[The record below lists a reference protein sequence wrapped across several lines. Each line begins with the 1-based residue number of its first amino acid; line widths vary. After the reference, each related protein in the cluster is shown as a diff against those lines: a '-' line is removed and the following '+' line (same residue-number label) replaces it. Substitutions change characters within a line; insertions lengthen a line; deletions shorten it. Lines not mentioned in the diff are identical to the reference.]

1 MKKISSSLKIIL
13 AQTLLLTALSLFI
26 NNLYGQNLNPNK
38 VFYPPYQSESRDNII
53 FPKVGNYIVLTA
65 DLHTHTVFSDG
76 LVWPTQRVYE
86 AWQGGLD
93 ILSITDHIEYRPHK
107 EYLNSDHN
115 TPYNI
120 AKPFAQEHGI
130 TLIKGTEITKTQR
143 THGHFNA
150 LFIDDANLLE
160 EADPKIAIQ
169 KARESGAFIIWNHP
183 GWAVDTT
190 KINDFHKNLLEER
203 LIDGIEVFNNIE
215 FYPRVLSWAID
226 YNLTIIATTD
236 VHGYVE
242 KSTLQN
248 NGVDRPMT
256 LILAKDRSIES
267 IRDALD
273 KGRTLAYFNNII
285 AAKESLAKEFVNYN
299 ISLKELSSNN
309 KNKFIEITNKGSVPY
324 TLKIDNKRV
333 TLPKLSSIILTIPN
347 TSSRTLNVVFE
358 NIFTYENRFL
368 AHDLQY

>member
-1 MKKISSSLKIIL
+1 MKKIYLRSTIIIYTLIFSILSICNSSIY
-13 AQTLLLTALSLFI
+13 AQD
-26 NNLYGQNLNPNK
+26 LNPNK
-38 VFYPPYQSESRDNII
+38 VFYPEYQSQTRDNII
-53 FPKVGNYIVLTA
+53 FPKIGDYIVLTA
-65 DLHTHTVFSDG
+65 DLHTHTIFSDG

-120 AKPFAQEHGI
+120 AIPFAQQHGI
-130 TLIKGTEITKTQR
+130 TLIQGTEITKNQR

-150 LFIDDANLLE
+150 LFIDDANFLE
-160 EADPKIAIQ
+160 EQDPKKAIQ

-203 LIDGIEVFNNIE
+203 LIDGIEVYNNIE

-242 KSTLQN
+242 QNTLKK

-267 IRDALD
+267 IREALD

-285 AAKESLAKEFVNYN
+285 AAKEDIAKEFIDNN
-299 ISLKELSSNN
+299 IDIKEIHSNS
-309 KNKFIEITNKGSVPY
+309 KNKFIQLTNRGSVLY
-324 TLKIDNKRV
+324 KMRIDNKIV
-333 TLPKLSSIILTIPN
+333 TLPKLSTVVLTIPK
-347 TSSRTLNVVFE
+347 TSSNTIKAVFE
-358 NIFTYENRFL
+358 NIYIYENRFL